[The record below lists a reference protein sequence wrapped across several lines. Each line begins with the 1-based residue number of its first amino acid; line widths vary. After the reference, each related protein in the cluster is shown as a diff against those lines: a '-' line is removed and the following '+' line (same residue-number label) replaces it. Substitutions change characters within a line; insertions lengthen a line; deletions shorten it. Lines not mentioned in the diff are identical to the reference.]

1 MLCWVCIV
9 NVRIRIKTSY
19 NAQIG
24 MEKST
29 RKRGGVALF
38 CLGLKL
44 NMNTASYTQNWT
56 RIQFQ
61 FPMLIL
67 I

>member
-1 MLCWVCIV
+1 MVCWVCIV
-9 NVRIRIKTSY
+9 NVRIRVKTSY

-38 CLGLKL
+38 CSGLKL
-44 NMNTASYTQNWT
+44 NMNIASYTQN
-56 RIQFQ
+56 
-61 FPMLIL
+61 
-67 I
+67 